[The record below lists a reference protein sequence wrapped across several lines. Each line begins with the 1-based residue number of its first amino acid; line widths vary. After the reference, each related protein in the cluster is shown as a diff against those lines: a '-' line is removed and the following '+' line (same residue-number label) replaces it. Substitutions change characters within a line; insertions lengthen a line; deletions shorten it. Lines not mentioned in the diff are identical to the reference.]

1 MTTVFKSEINRYQL
15 TAGWRFP
22 VCFTLFVLL
31 FLVTPCL
38 VVAVQSC
45 MEWRTPVKKK
55 GKKRYQGIVNTRV
68 YLNCKW
74 IKAKQTFKLRLKKV
88 KILKATKTNIKKEFS
103 NAAKQD

>member
-22 VCFTLFVLL
+22 VCFTLFALL

-45 MEWRTPVKKK
+45 MEWTPVKKK

-88 KILKATKTNIKKEFS
+88 KILKATKTNIKK
-103 NAAKQD
+103 D

>member
-1 MTTVFKSEINRYQL
+1 MVFKSKINRQQL

-22 VCFTLFVLL
+22 VCFTLFVFL

-45 MEWRTPVKKK
+45 MEWRTPIKKK
-55 GKKRYQGIVNTRV
+55 GKERYQGIVNTRV